1 MRTHYDNLRVKQN
14 AEPEVIRA
22 AYRALANKWHPDKN
36 PDNKAQAEKHFKII
50 SRAYE
55 ILSHPELRS
64 KYDEE
69 LANDRR
75 LNKEELTKASRGNN
89 SKTDQVMKLTKQ
101 KQCNPVGTS
110 PVLMNYVLW
119 TIFISASIVFFPYVV
134 SWYKNE
140 PLTPWLFESSA
151 PPSVKAVILATI
163 LLVSLIA
170 CFGYKRSVKNKN
182 GMRTTPDK
190 PMASRL

>member
-22 AYRALANKWHPDKN
+22 AYRALAQKWHPDRN
-36 PDNKAQAEKHFKII
+36 PDNKEQAEKYFKII

-55 ILSHPELRS
+55 VLSHPELRS

-69 LANDRR
+69 LLDARMAF
-75 LNKEELTKASRGNN
+75 KEQQKKTSTKNN
-89 SKTDQVMKLTKQ
+89 SKAEPKIELPKQ
-101 KQCNPVGTS
+101 KRRNPVGMG
-110 PVLMNYVLW
+110 PVLMSYVLW
-119 TIFISASIVFFPYVV
+119 PIFISAFIIFFPYLV

-140 PLTPWLFESSA
+140 PLTPWLFE
-151 PPSVKAVILATI
+151 PTTPTSVKAVILTTI

-170 CFGYKRSVKNKN
+170 GLGYRRSVKES
-182 GMRTTPDK
+182 GMPTSPDK
-190 PMASRL
+190 SMASRY